1 MYRWWLNGVVGDHG
15 GQLLR
20 TMDASGAGRAGGSF
34 PPKTWLG
41 GGGDG
46 LADQRVAEFN
56 AYFAQMLGLGQRWGS
71 RFLRS
76 AILTTAAFFL
86 TGKLYR
92 CDLCSFYEIEVG
104 SAGSSRLERT
114 LLAALWGRDYDRLA
128 RHHTALREAGYDDLE
143 LLAEAEVPDLQ
154 EVGVSLPHATE
165 ILRRASTAVTGDGGD
180 ENRGAETLRE
190 LLRAP
195 MPPGSTDDDDDDD
208 DDDVGDSVSETDT
221 SDETESGS
229 EGGSELSETTA
240 EARSSAVSAS
250 AAAAPESSDS
260 DVESNAG
267 AGGGQWM
274 RPGQM
279 SGPSANAR
287 KTTAKATSTRQSD
300 FQRKIARMHS
310 GRGNQAW

>member
-56 AYFAQMLGLGQRWGS
+56 AYFAQMLGLGQRWGG

-208 DDDVGDSVSETDT
+208 VVGDSVSETDT

-229 EGGSELSETTA
+229 ERGSELSETTA

-300 FQRKIARMHS
+300 FQRKIAQMHS

>member
-56 AYFAQMLGLGQRWGS
+56 AYFAQMLGLGQRWGG

-208 DDDVGDSVSETDT
+208 VGDSVSETDT

-300 FQRKIARMHS
+300 FQRKIAQMHS

>member
-56 AYFAQMLGLGQRWGS
+56 AYFAQMLGLGQRWGG

-195 MPPGSTDDDDDDD
+195 MPPGSTDDDDDDV
-208 DDDVGDSVSETDT
+208 VGDSVSETDT

-229 EGGSELSETTA
+229 ERGSELSETTA

-300 FQRKIARMHS
+300 FQRKIAQMHS